1 VVNAKSASL
10 V

>member
-1 VVNAKSASL
+1 MKSASL